1 MRKHNLAQTR
11 FGSANHSRK
20 VIIIFVITLFF
31 LCHPFPAK
39 TMVLKPG
46 IKNQVVLQVQEWL
59 LLLGY
64 LKHKP
69 TGYYGPLTVQAVK
82 EFQAQQNI
90 TVDGVVGRQTL
101 SLLRGKICQTFRTT
115 NFVSLDN
122 SVSFD
127 DTAEKITGKYDPS
140 VTDLL
145 TFNSIPSTDH
155 TQEGNALQISQSTLG
170 SFSDSG
176 ELLPWE
182 QVKQIFPIGDTARV
196 LDLETG
202 LSFRIHRHGGHL
214 HADCEPFSPKDTA
227 IMFAIFDGK
236 WSWERRSVIVEVG
249 EHRIAGSINGQP
261 HGRYT
266 LRDNNFPG
274 HFCVHFYQSR
284 LHKNGKIDPTHQR
297 MILKAAGNKE
307 SKDL

>member
-1 MRKHNLAQTR
+1 M
-11 FGSANHSRK
+11 
-20 VIIIFVITLFF
+20 IFVIVLVF
-31 LCHPFPAK
+31 LCHPFSAK
-39 TMVLKPG
+39 AMVLKPG
-46 IKNQVVLQVQEWL
+46 IENQVVLQVQEWL

-69 TGYYGPLTVQAVK
+69 TGYYGPLTVEAVK

-90 TVDGVVGRQTL
+90 TVDGVAGRQTL
-101 SLLRGKICQTFRTT
+101 SLLRGEICQTFRTT
-115 NFVSLDN
+115 KFGPV
-122 SVSFD
+122 D
-127 DTAEKITGKYDPS
+127 DPAGKITGKYDPS

-145 TFNSIPSTDH
+145 TFNPIPSTDQ
-155 TQEGNALQISQSTLG
+155 TQEGNVLQIPQSAPG
-170 SFSDSG
+170 NFSTNG

-196 LDLETG
+196 FDLETG
-202 LSFRIHRHGGHL
+202 LSFRVHRHGGHL

-249 EHRIAGSINGQP
+249 EYRIAGSINGQP

-266 LRDNNFPG
+266 LRENNFPG

-307 SKDL
+307 SKVL